1 LIDLL
6 DDFNITPVFVFDG
19 SPLPAKFTENER
31 RERIRREQSIKA
43 DELEQQGKTAEA
55 RKVKA
60 QSARVRFEEI
70 MGMIKVRKLRVWS
83 LSCCRFNRLINRS
96 G

>member
-1 LIDLL
+1 MDL
-6 DDFNITPVFVFDG
+6 P
-19 SPLPAKFTENER
+19 FTHC
-31 RERIRREQSIKA
+31 RIRREQSIKA

-70 MGMIKVRKLRVWS
+70 MGMIKVRKLRV
-83 LSCCRFNRLINRS
+83 
-96 G
+96 